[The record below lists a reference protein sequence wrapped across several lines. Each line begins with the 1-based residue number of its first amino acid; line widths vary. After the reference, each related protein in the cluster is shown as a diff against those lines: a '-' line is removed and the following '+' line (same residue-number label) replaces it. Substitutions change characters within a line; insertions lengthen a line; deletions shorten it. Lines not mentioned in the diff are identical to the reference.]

1 MKDANGLSHCAEAG
15 GHEEHRQ
22 RDAQPTRVVKSPPN
36 TYLCTN
42 DAPLGESVGLSPRR
56 TFPVKRH
63 SQRSGTQTYHTSAMP
78 LKGLAAVTFP
88 RNGGPGV
95 CAWS

>member
-1 MKDANGLSHCAEAG
+1 MRR
-15 GHEEHRQ
+15 HRR

-78 LKGLAAVTFP
+78 LKGLAAVSSPETAD
-88 RNGGPGV
+88 PGCV
-95 CAWS
+95 RGVEVLVICGQ